1 MKEKLVRNDII
12 AIVLMVFL
20 VETQSVTALEIQDGV
35 IDLALENELSWL
47 KAESI
52 IEVVSKQKENKNAA
66 AGIVSV
72 VTADEIERYGAANLH
87 DILGRVTSIYA
98 LGSHTFFDNAV
109 SMRGDLL
116 THINNHTL
124 LLING
129 RPFRESIFSGL
140 NESIYRDFP
149 IYNIDRIE
157 VIRGP
162 GSVLYGT
169 NAYSGVINI
178 VTKSAKKNALTVRGR
193 YGSYHS
199 GQLESEFSYKN
210 QDFSATGA
218 VRYQTS
224 DGWKFSGVGED
235 KQPSAFRYDAAD
247 ISANVWAQWQGFTL
261 NGFVASNQHQHWG
274 ARPLGNGQLTENERL
289 FFDIGYQ
296 YRFNS
301 NWHSQTNLTYNYFTN
316 TFDIITPYHYDSHSV
331 LAEHSQQA
339 NFFNDKLTVLAGGLV
354 EWQTGVVS
362 WQNRQDAVPRYANLV
377 TSFYAEANYKILDN
391 LKFNIGGQWNRVNYY
406 KSKAIPLMLSTER
419 QKDFQQGKVG
429 RVGLVYQINSEW
441 GAKLLYSQAFRSPT
455 SGELTINIPTV
466 LLGNNTLQS
475 EHVDTVDLQLF
486 YQDKTYQGS
495 LTGFRSRMAHLINRV
510 GVTNSTTTRYENET
524 SAVFA
529 GVEFEG
535 KAKLANWQ
543 LTTAYTF
550 QTNRDGNGKNN
561 LSVAPNHIVKL
572 GASYDVTDNLQIS
585 VFDNFFSQPKAVQG
599 AEIVNPI
606 PQSYHY
612 VTANLRYRLNN
623 LFGLNGKNKP
633 VTFSLYMDNVLDEK
647 IYYPE
652 FNRKLINSIPGKQG
666 RSLYGEIK
674 LEF

>member
-1 MKEKLVRNDII
+1 MRCKMRGMLAILVFT
-12 AIVLMVFL
+12 V
-20 VETQSVTALEIQDGV
+20 QSVIADEIQSGV

-47 KAESI
+47 KAESLV
-52 IEVVSKQKENKNAA
+52 EVVSKHTEMKNAA
-66 AGIVSV
+66 AGIVSI
-72 VTADEIERYGAANLH
+72 VTADEIERYGGANLH
-87 DILGRVTSIYA
+87 DLLSRVTSIYT
-98 LGSHTFFDNAV
+98 LGSYTFFDNTV

-129 RPFRESIFSGL
+129 RPFRESVFAGI

-149 IYNIDRIE
+149 IHTIE
-157 VIRGP
+157 RLEIVRGP

-178 VTKSAKKNALTVRGR
+178 VTKQAKENALSLRGR
-193 YGSYHS
+193 YGSYSS
-199 GQLESEFSYKN
+199 GQAEGEFSYKN
-210 QDFSATGA
+210 QGFTATGT
-218 VRYQTS
+218 VRYQNS
-224 DGWKFSGVGED
+224 NGWLFSGIGED
-235 KQPSAFRYDAAD
+235 KQPSSFRYDGSD
-247 ISANVWAQWQGFTL
+247 ISANISAQWQGLTF
-261 NGFVASNQHQHWG
+261 NGFVASNRHQHWG
-274 ARPLGNGQLTENERL
+274 ARPLGNGQLIENERM

-296 YRFNS
+296 HAFNS
-301 NWHSQTNLTYNYFTN
+301 AWQSQTNITYNYFAN
-316 TFDIITPYHYDSHSV
+316 TFNINSPYHYDSHSV
-331 LAEHSQQA
+331 LVEHSHQA
-339 NFFNDKLTVLAGGLV
+339 NFLDDKLTVLAGGLI

-362 WQNRQDAVPRYANLV
+362 WQNTQDAVARYANLV
-377 TSFYAEANYKILDN
+377 TNFYAEANYKILHN
-391 LKFNIGGQWNRVNYY
+391 LKLNVGGQWNRINYY
-406 KSKAIPLMLSTER
+406 KSKSISAMPLVR
-419 QKDFQQGKVG
+419 GQKDFQQGKVG

-455 SGELTINIPTV
+455 SGELTINIPNV
-466 LLGNNTLQS
+466 LLGNNTLES
-475 EHVDTVDLQLF
+475 EHVDTADIQLF
-486 YQDKTYQGS
+486 YQNKTYQGS

-510 GVTNSTTTRYENET
+510 GLTNSTVTRYENET
-524 SAVFA
+524 SAVFM
-529 GVEFEG
+529 GLEFES
-535 KAKLANWQ
+535 KAKIADWQ

-572 GASYDVTDNLQIS
+572 GASYDVTDNLQVS
-585 VFDNFFSQPKAVQG
+585 VFDSFFSKPKAVQG
-599 AEIVNPI
+599 ADIVNPI

-612 VTANLRYRLNN
+612 VTANLRYRLNHG
-623 LFGLNGKNKP
+623 LGLNGNNNP